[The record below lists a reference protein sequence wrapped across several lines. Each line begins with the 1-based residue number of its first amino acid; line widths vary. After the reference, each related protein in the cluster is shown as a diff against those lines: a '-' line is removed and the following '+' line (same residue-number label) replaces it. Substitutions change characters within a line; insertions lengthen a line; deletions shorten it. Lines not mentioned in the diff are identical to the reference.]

1 MKLSRLFLTLGICL
15 VGLISVQ
22 AQSSELKIGYTNVDF
37 ILSKLPELK
46 QIESELKTHEEQ
58 LGAQLQSKMKEFED
72 KYKLFV
78 EASEQGN
85 MDPVI
90 LSDKQTELQ
99 NLQTSIQKFQQ
110 EAEQSLQKKQQELL
124 DPAYKKIQS
133 SIDAVAKENGYT
145 HIFANANAGAP
156 ILLYAQ
162 EEDDISNLVLAKLGI
177 STD

>member
-1 MKLSRLFLTLGICL
+1 MKVSRLFLTLGICL
-15 VGLISVQ
+15 LAVLSVQ
-22 AQSSELKIGYTNVDF
+22 AQSTELKIGYTNVDY

-58 LGAQLQSKMKEFED
+58 LGAQLQSKMKEFEE
-72 KYKLFV
+72 KYKVFV
-78 EASEQGN
+78 EGSET

-99 NLQTSIQKFQQ
+99 NLQASIQKFQQ
-110 EAEQSLQKKQQELL
+110 EAEQSLQAKQQELL

-145 HIFANANAGAP
+145 HVFSNSSAGAP

-162 EEDDISNLVLAKLGI
+162 KQDDISNLVLAHLGI
-177 STD
+177 STE

>member
-1 MKLSRLFLTLGICL
+1 MKLSRLFLTLGI
-15 VGLISVQ
+15 GLMGILSVQ
-22 AQSSELKIGYTNVDF
+22 AQSSELKIGYTNVDY

-58 LGAQLQSKMKEFED
+58 LGAQLQSKMKDFEE
-72 KYKLFV
+72 KYKAFGDLAQ
-78 EASEQGN
+78 EGN
-85 MDPVI
+85 VDPVI
-90 LSDKQTELQ
+90 LNDKQTELQ
-99 NLQTSIQKFQQ
+99 NLQSSIQKFQQ

-145 HIFANANAGAP
+145 HIFANRNAGAP

-162 EEDDISNLVLAKLGI
+162 EKDDISSLVLAKLGI
-177 STD
+177 SE